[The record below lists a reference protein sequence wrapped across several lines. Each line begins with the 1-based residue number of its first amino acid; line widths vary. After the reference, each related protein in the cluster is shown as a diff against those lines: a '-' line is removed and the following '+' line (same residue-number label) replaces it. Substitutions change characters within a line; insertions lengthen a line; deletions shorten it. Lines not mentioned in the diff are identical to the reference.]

1 MDNVIAQTLNVL
13 GNALANV
20 DDGCLLGPCTGSA
33 LIDHLSLS
41 QTILS

>member
-13 GNALANV
+13 GTALIDVN
-20 DDGCLLGPCTGSA
+20 DRCLLGTCTGSA